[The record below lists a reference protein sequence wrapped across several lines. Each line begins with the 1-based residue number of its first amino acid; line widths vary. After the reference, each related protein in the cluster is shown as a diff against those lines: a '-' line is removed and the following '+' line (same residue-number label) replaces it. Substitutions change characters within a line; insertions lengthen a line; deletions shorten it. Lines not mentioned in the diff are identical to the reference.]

1 MLGSRIKRPQG
12 CNHRREGDVDET
24 TFTAAI
30 NRLRRKVDV
39 MRLESKARNEP
50 RAGNYA
56 EMLTL
61 LDIIERAAR
70 KEMSDGNETR

>member
-1 MLGSRIKRPQG
+1 M
-12 CNHRREGDVDET
+12 DET

-70 KEMSDGNETR
+70 KEMSDGNGA

>member
-1 MLGSRIKRPQG
+1 MILD
-12 CNHRREGDVDET
+12 REANVDEVN
-24 TFTAAI
+24 FNAAVG
-30 NRLRRKVDV
+30 RLRRKIDIL
-39 MRLESKARNEP
+39 RLESKSRNEP

-70 KEMSDGNETR
+70 KEMSDGNETG

>member
-1 MLGSRIKRPQG
+1 MILD
-12 CNHRREGDVDET
+12 REVNVDEVN
-24 TFTAAI
+24 FNAAVG
-30 NRLRRKVDV
+30 RLRRKIDIL
-39 MRLESKARNEP
+39 RLESKSRNEP

-70 KEMSDGNETR
+70 KEMSNGNETG

>member
-1 MLGSRIKRPQG
+1 MIIE
-12 CNHRREGDVDET
+12 REANVDDVN
-24 TFTAAI
+24 FAAAVA
-30 NRLRRKVDV
+30 RLRRKIDI

-61 LDIIERAAR
+61 IDIIERAAR
-70 KEMSDGNETR
+70 KEMSNGNEA

>member
-1 MLGSRIKRPQG
+1 
-12 CNHRREGDVDET
+12 
-24 TFTAAI
+24 
-30 NRLRRKVDV
+30 

-61 LDIIERAAR
+61 IDIIERAAN
-70 KEMSDGNETR
+70 KEITHDDET

>member
-1 MLGSRIKRPQG
+1 MILD
-12 CNHRREGDVDET
+12 REANVDEVN
-24 TFTAAI
+24 FNAAVG
-30 NRLRRKVDV
+30 RLRRKIDIL
-39 MRLESKARNEP
+39 RLESKARNEP

-70 KEMSDGNETR
+70 KEMSDGNETG

>member
-1 MLGSRIKRPQG
+1 MILD
-12 CNHRREGDVDET
+12 REVNVDEIN
-24 TFTAAI
+24 FNAAVG
-30 NRLRRKVDV
+30 RLRRKIDIL
-39 MRLESKARNEP
+39 RLESKARNEP

-70 KEMSDGNETR
+70 KEMSDGNGA

>member
-1 MLGSRIKRPQG
+1 M
-12 CNHRREGDVDET
+12 DET

-70 KEMSDGNETR
+70 KEMSDGNETG

>member
-1 MLGSRIKRPQG
+1 MECLQGSRRAMILD
-12 CNHRREGDVDET
+12 REANVDEVN
-24 TFTAAI
+24 FNAAVG
-30 NRLRRKVDV
+30 RLRRKIDIL
-39 MRLESKARNEP
+39 RLESKSRNEP

-70 KEMSDGNETR
+70 KEMSDGNETG

>member
-1 MLGSRIKRPQG
+1 M
-12 CNHRREGDVDET
+12 DET

-61 LDIIERAAR
+61 IDIIERSAF
-70 KEMSDGNETR
+70 KEVTDGDET

>member
-1 MLGSRIKRPQG
+1 MILD
-12 CNHRREGDVDET
+12 REVNVDEVN
-24 TFTAAI
+24 FNAAVG
-30 NRLRRKVDV
+30 RLRRKIDIL
-39 MRLESKARNEP
+39 RLESKARNEP

-70 KEMSDGNETR
+70 KEMSDGNETG

>member
-1 MLGSRIKRPQG
+1 MIIE
-12 CNHRREGDVDET
+12 REVNVDEVN
-24 TFTAAI
+24 FNAAVT
-30 NRLRRKVDV
+30 RLRRKIDIA
-39 MRLESKARNEP
+39 RLESKARGEP

-70 KEMSDGNETR
+70 KEMPNGTQT

>member
-1 MLGSRIKRPQG
+1 MILD
-12 CNHRREGDVDET
+12 REVNVDEIN
-24 TFTAAI
+24 FNAAVG
-30 NRLRRKVDV
+30 RLRRKIDIL
-39 MRLESKARNEP
+39 RLESKARNEP

-70 KEMSDGNETR
+70 KEMSDGNETG

>member
-61 LDIIERAAR
+61 IDIIERSAY
-70 KEMSDGNETR
+70 KEVTDDYET

>member
-1 MLGSRIKRPQG
+1 MILD
-12 CNHRREGDVDET
+12 REVNVDEVN
-24 TFTAAI
+24 FNAAVG
-30 NRLRRKVDV
+30 RLRRKIDIL
-39 MRLESKARNEP
+39 RLESKSRNEP

-70 KEMSDGNETR
+70 QEMSDGNETG

>member
-1 MLGSRIKRPQG
+1 
-12 CNHRREGDVDET
+12 
-24 TFTAAI
+24 
-30 NRLRRKVDV
+30 
-39 MRLESKARNEP
+39 MRLDSKSRNEP

-70 KEMSDGNETR
+70 KEMSDGNETG

>member
-1 MLGSRIKRPQG
+1 MILD
-12 CNHRREGDVDET
+12 REVNVDEVN
-24 TFTAAI
+24 FNAAVG
-30 NRLRRKVDV
+30 RLRRKIDIL
-39 MRLESKARNEP
+39 RLESKSRNEP

-70 KEMSDGNETR
+70 KEMSDGNETG